1 MLLRSLEVPT
11 RYDEPLKESGADVKF
26 VKISNGCLCLAFSL
40 SWVNTPFPASAQARV
55 LIESSRLG
63 GLRTTKTNS
72 YRYRESSFATAVS
85 NASGA
90 ALASTGTNLSG
101 FTESKSEL
109 NVNPVLSDE
118 NNQSRVYVLGS
129 RDSWSG
135 LQGLQDQ
142 VQQKQKLNSNETNDI
157 RTAEGSI
164 DVTLIQLLSANPA
177 FVETVE
183 VPSADGPTTKVQLS
197 TEYDQLLTMLEKRL
211 DGGAK
216 VTQGGHVINRVAK
229 TILNPII
236 ASPSHVSSIRSW
248 SSYKETNAQPLF
260 IDPDKSESLPLALRR
275 FESESHGSVSQ
286 LSHVRIVLNGYGQ
299 SLDPFDENSA
309 AMSTAVSSTTKYYSL
324 RVPPGA
330 SLSDLASKYGT
341 TVEQIMSTNNIS
353 DPDADLSGLN
363 INLPS
368 TNSSVGAVDGGG
380 KSLAEI
386 ALDLDVPV
394 DLLVQANPTFGA
406 ETQLPDG
413 TMVNIPGALTDPSF
427 PDAYEVAFP
436 EPVDTPNELEY
447 IDYGAYTAIEKVYEV
462 ERETSPLFTF
472 TPAFSR

>member
-1 MLLRSLEVPT
+1 M
-11 RYDEPLKESGADVKF
+11 KF
-26 VKISNGCLCLAFSL
+26 RTISNASLWLAFSL
-40 SWVNTPFPASAQARV
+40 AWLNNPFPASAQARFLV
-55 LIESSRLG
+55 ESSRLG
-63 GLRTTKTNS
+63 GLRTTKSNS
-72 YRYRESSFATAVS
+72 YRYRESSYATAVS

-90 ALASTGTNLSG
+90 ALASTGTSLTG
-101 FTESKSEL
+101 FTDSKSEL

-118 NNQSRVYVLGS
+118 DNQSRVYVLGS
-129 RDSWSG
+129 SNSWSG
-135 LQGLQDQ
+135 LQALQDQ
-142 VQQKQKLNSNETNDI
+142 VQQKKKLNSNETYDI
-157 RTAEGSI
+157 QTGEGSI
-164 DVTLIQLLSANPA
+164 DVTLIQLLSAKPA
-177 FVETVE
+177 FVETVDF
-183 VPSADGPTTKVQLS
+183 PSADGPTTKVQLS

-211 DGGAK
+211 VGGAK
-216 VTQGGHVINRVAK
+216 ATQGGHVMNQGTR

-248 SSYKETNAQPLF
+248 SSDKETNAQPLF
-260 IDPDKSESLPLALRR
+260 IDPNKSDSLPLSLRR

-286 LSHVRIVLNGYGQ
+286 LSHVRTVMNGYGQ

-309 AMSTAVSSTTKYYSL
+309 AMSTAVSSTTNYYSL

-341 TVEQIMSTNNIS
+341 TVDQIMSTNNIS
-353 DPDADLSGLN
+353 DSDADLSGVN

-368 TNSSVGAVDGGG
+368 SSSSAGAVDGAG

-386 ALDLDVPV
+386 ALELDVPL
-394 DLLVQANPTFGA
+394 DILVQANPTIGT

-413 TMVNIPGALTDPSF
+413 AMVNIPGALTDPSF
-427 PDAYEVAFP
+427 PDAYEVTLP

-462 ERETSPLFTF
+462 EKETSPLFTF